1 MRPWV
6 GFALLLGLLNG
17 GLKAAPRD
25 EPLERI
31 GFGSCYKPEK
41 QTSLWAEVKKLDPQ
55 LWIWLGDNFY
65 NDWVGGKYI
74 RFNDD
79 PHAFTK
85 GYEKLGKSEGMAAL
99 QKLRPDH
106 VMATWDDHDFGK
118 NDAGKDYS
126 RKEEARKAFVKFWGS
141 PDRPD
146 GVYSSKDWGLPGK
159 CIRVIMLDLRYN
171 RDPLPKKKEVSPEG
185 DMLGESQWAWLK
197 GELSRPGADLVL
209 IGSSTQ
215 FVAEEHP
222 YERWAN
228 FPKSKARLL
237 QLIADCGTQGVV
249 FLSGDRHNGEISCQ
263 KGTVVGYPVY
273 DITSSGL
280 TEVSS
285 LKQELNPDRVGH
297 LVNAQNFGVILLDW
311 KAVDPKVTLE
321 LHLADGTV
329 AESVS
334 FPLSQLA
341 PHKP

>member
-1 MRPWV
+1 MKTRLRLVLVW
-6 GFALLLGLLNG
+6 ALLSSGLWATTAD
-17 GLKAAPRD
+17 K
-25 EPLERI
+25 PLDKI

-41 QTSLWAEVKKLDPQ
+41 QTPLWAEVKKFDPE
-55 LWIWLGDNFY
+55 LWLWLGDNFY
-65 NDWVGGKYI
+65 NDWVEGKYV

-79 PHAFTK
+79 PDAFTK
-85 GYEKLGKSEGMAAL
+85 GYEKLRKSEGMSAL
-99 QKLRPDH
+99 QNLFPDH

-118 NDAGKDYS
+118 NDAGKDYA
-126 RKEEARKAFVKFWGS
+126 RKEEARRAFVKFWGT

-146 GVYSSKDWGLPGK
+146 GVYHSKDWGPAGK
-159 CIRVIMLDLRYN
+159 CVRVIMLDLRYN
-171 RDPLPKKKEVSPEG
+171 RDPLPKRKEVSQDG
-185 DMLGESQWAWLK
+185 DMLGEPQWDWLK
-197 GELSRPGADLVL
+197 GELGRPGADLVV

-215 FVAEEHP
+215 FVAEKHP

-237 QLIADCGTQGVV
+237 QLIADSGTKGVI

-263 KGTVVGYPVY
+263 KNTVVGYPIY

-285 LKQELNPDRVGH
+285 IKQELNPERIGN
-297 LVNAQNFGVILLDW
+297 LVNGQNFGVILLDW
-311 KAVDPKVTLE
+311 AGPDPKITLE
-321 LHLADGTV
+321 LRLADGSV
-329 AESVS
+329 AESTS